1 MGPDGHGRNV
11 NAMRAVLL
19 SLFLLALA
27 PSAHASSWTPPKTFA
42 AIGGEDAVPRA
53 AISAAGSSTVAW
65 RRADGRLVMTVG
77 NASGRFRAPKVIA
90 NKPLAYA
97 VAPGAVAYEARDGI
111 HVYTRGRDRRVATST
126 GSDINGVA
134 IAADPLGGYVIAERA
149 FRPRAYTVRALSVD
163 ADGRRG
169 GAVQELGAG
178 QFGIDARP
186 TQALAV
192 LPDGRALLVFQR
204 ESASFQE
211 PEPVVFT
218 TRPHGGTFG
227 EPVVVGDGLTDP
239 RVTVSGDRAA
249 LTVART
255 AQCGDA
261 GCAGAPQT
269 IPVNADGSLGT
280 PTGPTLSK
288 PGRAFAA
295 WSTPSALVFLLKTG
309 PKPFSK
315 EAPVRAWAGGAL
327 QTLTNAPSNE
337 PVALALSGDRTL
349 ALWATR
355 TNFGAALAGPDGTF
369 RKTSAPAGAGP
380 ALYHFNATNR
390 DARSAGNW
398 AIVTWSHGRTI
409 RVSIRH
415 F

>member
-1 MGPDGHGRNV
+1 
-11 NAMRAVLL
+11 MRAALL
-19 SLFLLALA
+19 TAIFLALA
-27 PSAHASSWTPPKTFA
+27 PAAQASSWTPAKSFA

-65 RRADGRLVMTVG
+65 RRADGRLVMSVG
-77 NASGRFRAPKVIA
+77 KKSGRFRAPKVIA
-90 NKPLAYA
+90 KKPLDYA

-111 HVYTRGRDRRVATST
+111 HVYTRGRDRHVATST

-149 FRPRAYTVRALSVD
+149 FRRDKRRVYTVRALSVD
-163 ADGRRG
+163 ADGRRV
-169 GAVQELGAG
+169 GAVQELGDG

-186 TQALAV
+186 TQSLAV

-204 ESASFQE
+204 ESASFQD
-211 PEPVVFT
+211 PEPVVFS
-218 TRPHGGTFG
+218 TRPHGGSFAA
-227 EPVVVGDGLTDP
+227 PVVVGDGLTDP
-239 RVTVSGDRAA
+239 RVTVSGDHAA
-249 LTVART
+249 LTVAKT
-255 AQCGDA
+255 AICGDT
-261 GCAGAPQT
+261 GCAGAPQR
-269 IPVNADGSLGT
+269 IPVNADGGLGT
-280 PTGPTLSK
+280 ATGPSLSK

-315 EAPVRAWAGGAL
+315 EAPVRAWAGGSL
-327 QTLTNAPSNE
+327 QTLTSARAHE
-337 PVALALSGDRTL
+337 PVALALSGERTL

-355 TNFGAALAGPDGTF
+355 TKFGAALAGPDGHF
-369 RKTSAPAGAGP
+369 KKTSAPAGPGP
-380 ALYHFNATNR
+380 ALYHFNPTNR
-390 DARSAGNW
+390 DARSAGDW
-398 AIVTWSHGRTI
+398 AIVTWSHGKTV